1 MIVALVIDT
10 SSKKRLRPISMFCVL
25 NSHDGPDVRRSQ
37 TSPWMHRVLP
47 LPQHPPHQLSIYEE
61 VPRAM
66 NTAEQ
71 LIWIWKQCIGPDDRI
86 YIRSYYNTRNKTN
99 RLSHSSIPSIK
110 RGTQRTPFHGLRD
123 PTNKRLSI
131 PRTNNTQ
138 RVSRTV
144 AVHDFRVKSSVD
156 NISCDSLLHTQRNHN
171 QRYTPLLTLDN

>member
-1 MIVALVIDT
+1 
-10 SSKKRLRPISMFCVL
+10 MFCVL

-37 TSPWMHRVLP
+37 ASPWMHRVLP

-66 NTAEQ
+66 DTAEQ
-71 LIWIWKQCIGPDDRI
+71 LIWIWKQCIGPDERI
-86 YIRSYYNTRNKTN
+86 CIRWYYSTRNKTN
-99 RLSHSSIPSIK
+99 RLSHSSISSIK
-110 RGTQRTPFHGLRD
+110 GGTQRTPFHGLRD
-123 PTNKRLSI
+123 PTNKRPYVWHAPWDSSTDISI

-144 AVHDFRVKSSVD
+144 AVHGFRVKSSVD